1 MPVVRYRSSP
11 FDSTCNRSW
20 QLTES
25 PRASRIR
32 PASRIEERSLIAA
45 AVARALVVRDA
56 DGHGARAFATRA
68 IVGDEAHGVHAAV
81 TAPEALCAHARGRG
95 AHAFRIRLLL
105 ASSTFARRLV
115 LGDGHDGNGDALLI
129 RIGDARDG
137 HRHEPVSTAIPK
149 PLPPAPKGP
158 RKSAPVSTLRPV
170 TPPPVF

>member
-32 PASRIEERSLIAA
+32 PASRIEERSLIDA

-68 IVGDEAHGVHAAV
+68 IVGDEAHVVHAAV

-95 AHAFRIRLLL
+95 AHAFRNTHDAPFAARLSIREARTAL
-105 ASSTFARRLV
+105 AQIETSVGTHVCQVTAEATAREQRLRGR
-115 LGDGHDGNGDALLI
+115 LGEI
-129 RIGDARDG
+129 VAREVEAR
-137 HRHEPVSTAIPK
+137 HRA
-149 PLPPAPKGP
+149 
-158 RKSAPVSTLRPV
+158 
-170 TPPPVF
+170 